1 MMGNLI
7 CYSISLRNRPLTISS
22 KRSLHKP
29 STLQQGRSIK
39 GAAMTRSAKF
49 QTIAVTAA
57 FGLLAAGC
65 SREKPTEPTS
75 PIEAPA
81 AQNAAAVG
89 YACESGKTI
98 AVAYPDAQTARV
110 SYEGKDYVLTSVVA
124 ASGARYA
131 GQGLEWHTASRGEL
145 ESGTLSRAGQG
156 DQAGGVIIERCSR
169 PVAAVA
175 PPPSGAPCAAEN
187 LRLTV
192 EGGDAGMGNRVTT
205 LALQNV
211 GAQACSLTGYPT
223 VTLADGGG
231 RVLAAVKAVQE
242 PSNYFAQG
250 TAPKPVPLA
259 SQAKAYFD
267 LAWNVV
273 PHEDEGEKT
282 CPEAKALRLTT
293 PGDTALVSL
302 PLALTPCGGQI
313 RVSPF
318 RPVSSDAA
326 GPAPTA

>member
-1 MMGNLI
+1 M
-7 CYSISLRNRPLTISS
+7 S
-22 KRSLHKP
+22 
-29 STLQQGRSIK
+29 
-39 GAAMTRSAKF
+39 RSA
-49 QTIAVTAA
+49 VVLMSCLGLCAA
-57 FGLLAAGC
+57 ACSQEPPPAPAA
-65 SREKPTEPTS
+65 
-75 PIEAPA
+75 PIEAPVS
-81 AQNAAAVG
+81 QPAAAVG

-98 AVAYPDAQTARV
+98 AVTYPDTETARL
-110 SYEGKDYVLTSVVA
+110 SYDGRDYVLTSAVS
-124 ASGARYA
+124 ASGARYV
-131 GQGLEWHTASRGEL
+131 GQGLEWWTASRNGQ
-145 ESGTLSRAGQG
+145 ESATLSRLGPN
-156 DQAGGVIIERCSR
+156 DQAGGAVIERCSR
-169 PVAAVA
+169 PVAALA
-175 PPPSGAPCAAEN
+175 PAPVGPCLGSD
-187 LRLTV
+187 LRLSV

-242 PSNYFAQG
+242 PGNYFAQG

-293 PGDTALVSL
+293 SGDTALVSL